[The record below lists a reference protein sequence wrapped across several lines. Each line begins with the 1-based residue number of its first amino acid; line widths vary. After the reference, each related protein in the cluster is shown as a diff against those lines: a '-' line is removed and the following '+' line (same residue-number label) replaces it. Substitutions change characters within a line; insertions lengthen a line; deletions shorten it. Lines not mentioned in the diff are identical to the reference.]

1 MGGCWLWVYGDDE
14 WWVVCVCVC
23 VCVRE
28 RERER
33 EREMNKKW
41 IVFRCDVKNRT
52 FYVGWIV
59 KWVVKI
65 DKVVFW
71 VVKS

>member
-1 MGGCWLWVYGDDE
+1 MVVDCGFMEMMNGGL
-14 WWVVCVCVC
+14 CVC
-23 VCVRE
+23 
-28 RERER
+28 ERER

>member
-1 MGGCWLWVYGDDE
+1 MVGF
-14 WWVVCVCVC
+14 VC
-23 VCVRE
+23 E

-33 EREMNKKW
+33 EKWIKKW

-52 FYVGWIV
+52 VYVGWIV